1 MEKFQDREVLKPIR
15 HDVQGKRYNQSSGR
29 QYRGHMVDIC
39 HAPFFT
45 WTSSFIHRSVCM
57 AGWSQYFN
65 IFDGSHP
72 GITRFT
78 IPNGVPI
85 WRIWRKEESESE
97 WCKDETGSF
106 LLLSGWQ
113 WDQWRRGD
121 RSVSLTLHWYY
132 IDTNHLTLILSILCA
147 TNSNRPFVKIAM
159 AITVKEALLL

>member
-1 MEKFQDREVLKPIR
+1 
-15 HDVQGKRYNQSSGR
+15 
-29 QYRGHMVDIC
+29 MVDIC
-39 HAPFFT
+39 QLSCSFLYFFL
-45 WTSSFIHRSVCM
+45 IHPQKCM
-57 AGWSQYFN
+57 YGRMKSIFQYVWW
-65 IFDGSHP
+65 IP
-72 GITRFT
+72 MGITRFT
-78 IPNGVPI
+78 IPNSVPI